1 MDERHRRLGQVF
13 HAAVDSR
20 LRACPSTNRSIFNR
34 GASVLDRD
42 ALEFLGDMRAITA
55 EDRDWLRYYREPS
68 QNWKIWIAYFDGEDQ
83 DEHWSRT
90 YGVQH
95 TLVPT
100 DEIGGAYCDT
110 RISTLV
116 IGHLCAHIFY
126 SHDTEVAS
134 KMAYDGV
141 QLTQLWPAS
150 GFDLHT
156 VGMSSL
162 DGRAVLWLHEAYAR
176 EAPGTP
182 RNPK

>member
-1 MDERHRRLGQVF
+1 MR
-13 HAAVDSR
+13 
-20 LRACPSTNRSIFNR
+20 
-34 GASVLDRD
+34 
-42 ALEFLGDMRAITA
+42 LEFLGDMRAITA
-55 EDRDWLRYYREPS
+55 EDRDWLRYYRERS
-68 QNWKIWIAYFDGEDQ
+68 ESWKIWIAYFDGGDQ

-95 TLVPT
+95 TLAPT
-100 DEIGGAYCDT
+100 DEIGAAYCDP
-110 RISTLV
+110 RILTLV

-126 SHDTEVAS
+126 SQDTEVAS

-150 GFDLHT
+150 GFDLHA
-156 VGMSSL
+156 VGMSPL

-182 RNPK
+182 CNPK